1 MTGPEQRRAH
11 HLKNL
16 PAYTAYLTG
25 AIPDQFWESMAF
37 LFFLPFML
45 MADELTLVWNDIRML
60 RSAGRTFTRIRGEW
74 RTGFEK

>member
-1 MTGPEQRRAH
+1 MTGPGQRRAH

-37 LFFLPFML
+37 LCFLPFLL
-45 MADELTLVWNDIRML
+45 MADELTLVWNDIR
-60 RSAGRTFTRIRGEW
+60 SAAIGWKDVYKNSGRVANGV
-74 RTGFEK
+74 